1 MIGVLLMAYGT
12 PKSLDDVEAY
22 LTHIR
27 RGRKP
32 TEEEVEELKDRY
44 RAIGGAS
51 PLYGITASQAK
62 ALQEAL
68 DRRAPGRFRVYL
80 AMKHSPPFIA
90 EVVAEMLRDG
100 VREMVALVLAPHESK
115 MIIDDYLR
123 YAREVL
129 EAHPEV
135 KAHVIRSWH
144 LNPLYLSAL
153 ARRIERELAAFP
165 RPGADQTVVLFTAHS
180 LPEGILA
187 RQDPYP
193 TRLEETARALA
204 ERLALSHWR
213 RAYQSAGK
221 TPFPWLGPDLLDV
234 LEDLKG
240 EGRSQVLVVPIG
252 FVADHLE
259 ILYDID
265 MEAQAKAR
273 ELGLTLRRTESL
285 NTDPEFLEGLAE
297 EVLQATAA
305 ASRGETNVGF

>member
-12 PKSLDDVEAY
+12 PRSLDEVEAY
-22 LTHIR
+22 FTHIR

-32 TEEEVEELKDRY
+32 TEEEVAELAERY
-44 RAIGGAS
+44 QAIGGVS
-51 PLYGITASQAK
+51 PLYQITESQAK

-68 DRRAPGRFRVYL
+68 DRRAPGRFQVSL

-100 VREMVALVLAPHESK
+100 VHEMVALVLAPHESR

-135 KAHVIRSWH
+135 KMHVIRSWH
-144 LNPLYLSAL
+144 LNPGYLSAL
-153 ARRIERELAAFP
+153 ARRMERGLAAFP
-165 RPGADQTVVLFTAHS
+165 RPGAEQTMVLFTAHS

-193 TRLEETARALA
+193 AHLEETSRALA
-204 ERLALSHWR
+204 ERLALAHWR

-221 TPFPWLGPDLLDV
+221 TALPWLGPDLLEV
-234 LEDLKG
+234 LAEVKA
-240 EGRSQVLVVPIG
+240 EGHSQVLAAPIG

-265 MEAQAKAR
+265 IEAQAKAR
-273 ELGLTLRRTESL
+273 QLGLILRRTESL
-285 NTDPEFLEGLAE
+285 NTDPELVEGLADE
-297 EVLQATAA
+297 ILRAA
-305 ASRGETNVGF
+305 NT

>member
-12 PKSLDDVEAY
+12 PRSLDEVEAY
-22 LTHIR
+22 FTHIR

-32 TEEEVEELKDRY
+32 APEEVEELKARY
-44 RAIGGAS
+44 QTIGGAS
-51 PLYGITASQAK
+51 PLYAITESQAK
-62 ALQEAL
+62 ALQEIL
-68 DRRAPGRFRVYL
+68 ERRAPGRFQVSL

-90 EVVAEMLRDG
+90 EVAARMVRDG
-100 VREMVALVLAPHESK
+100 VREIAALVLAPHESR

-123 YAREVL
+123 YAREIL

-144 LNPLYLSAL
+144 LNPHYLA
-153 ARRIERELAAFP
+153 AVGKRIQRELAAFP
-165 RPGADQTVVLFTAHS
+165 RPGTDQAVVLFTAHS

-204 ERLALSHWR
+204 QRLSLPHWR

-240 EGRSQVLVVPIG
+240 EGHSQVLVVPIG

-265 MEAQAKAR
+265 IEAQAKAR
-273 ELGLTLRRTESL
+273 EFGLTLRRTESL
-285 NTDPEFLEGLAE
+285 NTDPEFLEGLADE
-297 EVLQATAA
+297 ILRAATP
-305 ASRGETNVGF
+305 

>member
-12 PKSLDDVEAY
+12 PRSPDEVEAY
-22 LTHIR
+22 FTHIR

-32 TEEEVEELKDRY
+32 TEEEVAGLAERY
-44 RAIGGAS
+44 QAIGGVS
-51 PLYGITASQAK
+51 PLYQITESQAK

-68 DRRAPGRFRVYL
+68 DRRAPGRFQVSL

-90 EVVAEMLRDG
+90 EVVAEMLRDD
-100 VREMVALVLAPHESK
+100 VHEMVALVLAPHESR

-129 EAHPEV
+129 EAHPDV
-135 KAHVIRSWH
+135 KMHVIRSWH
-144 LNPLYLSAL
+144 LNPRYLSAL
-153 ARRIERELAAFP
+153 AKRMERALAAFP

-187 RQDPYP
+187 RSDPYP
-193 TRLEETARALA
+193 ARLEETSRALA
-204 ERLALSHWR
+204 ERLALAHWR

-221 TPFPWLGPDLLDV
+221 TPFPWLGPDLVDV
-234 LEDLKG
+234 LEDLKR

-265 MEAQAKAR
+265 IEAQAKAR
-273 ELGLTLRRTESL
+273 ELGLALRRTQSL
-285 NTDPEFLEGLAE
+285 NADPEFLDGLADE
-297 EVLQATAA
+297 ILRAATP
-305 ASRGETNVGF
+305 

>member
-27 RGRKP
+27 RGRRP
-32 TEEEVEELKDRY
+32 AEEEVEELKDRY

-62 ALQEAL
+62 ALQELL
-68 DRRAPGRFRVYL
+68 DRKAPERLRVYL

-90 EVVAEMLRDG
+90 DVVTGMIRDG
-100 VREMVALVLAPHESK
+100 IAEVLALVLAPHESR
-115 MIIDDYLR
+115 MIIDDYMR
-123 YAREVL
+123 YARDVL
-129 EAHPEV
+129 DTRPDV
-135 KAHVIRSWH
+135 KVHVIRSWH
-144 LNPLYLSAL
+144 LNSLYLSAL

-165 RPGADQTVVLFTAHS
+165 TPGADHTMVLFTAHS
-180 LPEGILA
+180 LPEKIVA

-193 TRLEETARALA
+193 ARLEETARALA
-204 ERLALSHWR
+204 EHLALSHWS

-265 MEAQAKAR
+265 IEAQAKAR
-273 ELGLTLRRTESL
+273 QLGLILRRTESL
-285 NTDPEFLEGLAE
+285 NTDPELVEGLAE
-297 EVLQATAA
+297 EVLQRERPHARSDSGAL
-305 ASRGETNVGF
+305 G

>member
-1 MIGVLLMAYGT
+1 
-12 PKSLDDVEAY
+12 
-22 LTHIR
+22 
-27 RGRKP
+27 
-32 TEEEVEELKDRY
+32 
-44 RAIGGAS
+44 
-51 PLYGITASQAK
+51 
-62 ALQEAL
+62 
-68 DRRAPGRFRVYL
+68 
-80 AMKHSPPFIA
+80 
-90 EVVAEMLRDG
+90 
-100 VREMVALVLAPHESK
+100 
-115 MIIDDYLR
+115 
-123 YAREVL
+123 
-129 EAHPEV
+129 
-135 KAHVIRSWH
+135 
-144 LNPLYLSAL
+144 
-153 ARRIERELAAFP
+153 
-165 RPGADQTVVLFTAHS
+165 VLFTAHS

-265 MEAQAKAR
+265 LEAQAKAR
-273 ELGLTLRRTESL
+273 ELGLTLRRTQSL

-305 ASRGETNVGF
+305 ASRGEKNVGF